1 MSFCPDWKKVQK
13 LLTHFRSGW
22 ERDKAQT
29 DRERGKTINNMEGLI
44 IANIKIKNRV
54 TEKIN
59 KAKKIVGEQ
68 N

>member
-1 MSFCPDWKKVQK
+1 
-13 LLTHFRSGW
+13 
-22 ERDKAQT
+22 
-29 DRERGKTINNMEGLI
+29 MEGLI

-68 N
+68 NQRKKKRVGLEVEIMQKAA